1 MRKRAVVAMGG
12 GPTRVINQTLY
23 GIASEAGRN
32 GIELWAARHG
42 IDGILSR
49 TFTPVGPRT
58 PMIARGRRLPGACIG
73 STRTKPDAQMC
84 EKVLRILTDNDVHF
98 LFYIGGNDT
107 SAACATINEGAKRLG
122 YELRTFH
129 VPKTIDNDLVKNDH
143 TPGYGSAA
151 RYVAH
156 AVLGDDLDVASIPG
170 IKIDVVMGR
179 DAGWLTAA
187 SALCKT
193 DEAQGPHLIYLP
205 ERPKT
210 LAAIV
215 EDILAVYDRYQR
227 AVVCV
232 AEGLKG
238 TDNEPFLNSP
248 ALRAEVESGPY
259 RKLKTAIDAL
269 ERFQKVGG
277 VTMDPFGHP
286 QLSGTGALA
295 DFLSTAVKV
304 AFRAH
309 RIKLN
314 RVRADTL
321 GYPQRAYAGDISA
334 VDAREA
340 EMVGREAVRIAA
352 SGDVDGSISLQADRS
367 GGRYRSYVKLIKLS
381 HVAGKVRRMPAAYI
395 NRAGNFVTKRYL
407 DYVRP
412 LVGSLARE

>member
-23 GIASEAGRN
+23 GIASEASRN

-42 IDGILSR
+42 IDGILTE
-49 TFTPVGPRT
+49 TFTPVKART
-58 PMIARGRRLPGACIG
+58 PIIAKGRKLPGACIG
-73 STRTKPDAQMC
+73 STRTKPDAEMC
-84 EKVLRILTDNDVHF
+84 ERVLRILTDNDVHF
-98 LFYIGGNDT
+98 FFYIGGNDT
-107 SAACATINEGAKRLG
+107 SAACAIINEGAKRLG

-129 VPKTIDNDLVKNDH
+129 VPKTIDNDLVRNDH

-170 IKIDVVMGR
+170 IKLDVVMGR

-193 DEAQGPHLIYLP
+193 DKSEGPHLIYLP

-210 LAAIV
+210 LGAII
-215 EDILAVYDRYQR
+215 EDILGVYDKYQR

-248 ALRAEVESGPY
+248 AVRAEVESGPY
-259 RKLKTAIDAL
+259 QKLKVAVDVL

-277 VTMDPFGHP
+277 VKLDPFGHP

-304 AFRAH
+304 AFGVH
-309 RIKLN
+309 KIKLN
-314 RVRADTL
+314 RVRADTF
-321 GYPQRAYAGDISA
+321 GYPQRAYGGDVSA
-334 VDAREA
+334 IDAQEA

-367 GGRYRSYVKLIKLS
+367 GGKYRSHVKLIKLED
-381 HVAGKVRRMPAAYI
+381 VAGKVRQMPAAHI
-395 NRAGNFVTKRYL
+395 NGAGNFVTGAFL